1 MKLIIRPDQRAVGAL
16 LVIAAGLAAGCASTW
31 KTSFEPASAYTYPP
45 TERVVIREVPW
56 ERIDA
61 ALRSIDSAR
70 AASDTHPDEWTD
82 ARRDAEKR
90 QLATALQLSEDPASL
105 EILGR
110 SVFASTADVDLFDG
124 QLSSFARSIG
134 ADYAIWSTS
143 YLGKA
148 DTVQRE
154 PVTTTG
160 YAYSRHRRRDGHV
173 DYDYLPYSETVYIPI
188 VVERDRFAWVVFFV
202 RTLD

>member
-1 MKLIIRPDQRAVGAL
+1 M
-16 LVIAAGLAAGCASTW
+16 S
-31 KTSFEPASAYTYPP
+31 YPP

-56 ERIDA
+56 ERIDE
-61 ALRSIDSAR
+61 ALRAIDGAR
-70 AASDTHPDEWTD
+70 AASDIHPDEWTN
-82 ARRDAEKR
+82 AQRDAEKA
-90 QLATALQLSEDPASL
+90 QLVTALQLSEAPDSL

-110 SVFASTADVDLFDG
+110 SVFSSTANVDLFDG

-148 DTVQRE
+148 DTVLRE

-160 YAYSRHRRRDGHV
+160 YGYSRHRRRDGHV
-173 DYDYLPYSETVYIPI
+173 DYDYMPYSETVYVPI
-188 VVERDRFAWVVFFV
+188 VVERDQYAWAVFFV